1 MKKYSELSTKEKAQ
15 GWAVLI
21 VLGLVLYIWLFTT
34 GGEDKMADVKPSK
47 QDAAVQAHLCANEY
61 LKNPGSANHAYL
73 ADDDIEQLNDSTF
86 KILSYVDA
94 QNDFGALKRMY
105 YKCTVVM
112 HGQAQGKCLDMQV
125 EYR

>member
-1 MKKYSELSTKEKAQ
+1 MLKLSISLVIFIMLHSCSNNAATYKA
-15 GWAVLI
+15 
-21 VLGLVLYIWLFTT
+21 
-34 GGEDKMADVKPSK
+34 SK
-47 QDAAVQAHLCANEY
+47 QDAAVQAQLCANSY

-112 HGQAQGKCLDMQV
+112 HGQAQGKCLDMQI